1 MIEIKTWEELNQCG
15 NDDLKAYLRGMAKE
29 YDAPTF
35 IELVGDSIFIN
46 APTLIELV
54 GDSVFIVESLEDL
67 KRLPTPDGS
76 LYDAPFPMDSLI
88 SFVDKYSFFY
98 LATNNGGGWLA
109 VIPVELI
116 RNFEPLRTTV
126 RLTYD

>member
-1 MIEIKTWEELNQCG
+1 MIEIKTWKELDQCG
-15 NDDLKAYLRGMAKE
+15 NDDLKAYLIEMAKE
-29 YDAPTF
+29 YD
-35 IELVGDSIFIN
+35 D
-46 APTLIELV
+46 PTLIELV
-54 GDSVFIVESLEDL
+54 GDSVFIVESFEDL

-116 RNFEPLRTTV
+116 RNFAPLRTTV